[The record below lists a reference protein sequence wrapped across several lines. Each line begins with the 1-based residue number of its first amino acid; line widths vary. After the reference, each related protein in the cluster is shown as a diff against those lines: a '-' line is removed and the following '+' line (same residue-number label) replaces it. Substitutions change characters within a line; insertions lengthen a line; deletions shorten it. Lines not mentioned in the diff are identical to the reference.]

1 MLRAVTLSDERVK
14 RAIEEDWVSARHN
27 QCPGLYCD
35 STADTREPIPYP
47 PEQMATVREGAGGG
61 NVRLI
66 FCDSDG
72 GVVTSTRGFLP
83 PERMLEELARAREAI
98 ATAAELREQAA
109 EGRVPVTSGSKVP
122 TGADRAA
129 LLRAIRP
136 RPVTAVLREIEDNIY
151 LKGAIG

>member
-47 PEQMATVREGAGGG
+47 PEQMATVKEGAGGG

-66 FCDSDG
+66 FCDSGG
-72 GVVTSTRGFLP
+72 GVVTTVRGFLP
-83 PERMLEELARAREAI
+83 PDRMLEELARAREVI
-98 ATAAELREQAA
+98 ASAAEMREKASGGNIPSA
-109 EGRVPVTSGSKVP
+109 TKSRVL
-122 TGADRAA
+122 TGPERAA
-129 LLRAIRP
+129 LLNALRP